1 MSTTQRP
8 RAQRKS
14 PEERASDI
22 FTAARS
28 VALREGLSALSQRS
42 IASEA
47 GIAPAL
53 VTHYFPSMELL
64 LAQVFSDIVSE
75 ELADVMNLATSQQ
88 SITRSLAAIIE
99 TVLDGSREDVTVVW
113 VDAWSIGRRMP
124 QLAHSIREQMD
135 AWHIAL
141 TSLINDGIQ
150 QGEFTTPEI
159 DVDSI
164 ARQVFGM
171 VDGLNA
177 HALVN
182 YTEDGQRL
190 HLISRALE
198 IELGLPVGSLSP

>member
-1 MSTTQRP
+1 
-8 RAQRKS
+8 
-14 PEERASDI
+14 
-22 FTAARS
+22 
-28 VALREGLSALSQRS
+28 LSQRS

-53 VTHYFPSMELL
+53 VTHYFPSMEIL

-150 QGEFTTPEI
+150 QGKFTTPEI